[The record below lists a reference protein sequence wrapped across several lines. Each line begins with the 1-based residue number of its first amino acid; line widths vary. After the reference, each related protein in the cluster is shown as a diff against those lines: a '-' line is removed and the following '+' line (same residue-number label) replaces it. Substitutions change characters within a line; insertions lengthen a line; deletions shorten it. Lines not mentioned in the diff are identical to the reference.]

1 MIAQQNDSCIFSL
14 SSVHL
19 SRNGPTLLKKFL
31 QRAARAASYS
41 IDFNQTSR
49 KENKCNI
56 FQLELASYLILQDK
70 PSFHRNKSLSEMKKY
85 TLESDKRKFLCHGR
99 KLQKS
104 YTVGTAISN
113 IEDRQRDLS
122 KIWQYHILTH
132 WKSGYPSKNV
142 RRYFWEGIPSAIRG
156 QVWSLLLGNKLKIT
170 RELFNTC
177 LSQSKRFIEL
187 HSIQQSDSFQRE
199 TTNHKE
205 SYTVFGL
212 NDDRNYKFNCAVCN
226 FIFSKLNTTPIK
238 REFTR
243 APTNACNLTNLHQHN
258 KNESEEEGIVANSS
272 FRIDPSE
279 FEQASLTDN
288 RTMNLQSIKSEILE
302 TFPTLNFFSPGC
314 PYHEKLH
321 DLLLAYIVYQ
331 PETGY
336 IPGMSFIAGMA
347 LIVFDNTYDAFV
359 LFANVLNKSY
369 HHAFSSKDEEK
380 FLVYFNDFDK
390 LFARCL
396 PRLYSHFKEVGFVTT
411 MFLFDWLFTIFSRI
425 LSFETCIR
433 IWDLYFL
440 YEESA
445 LFYGALAILK
455 LYEKDLLSSN
465 FDELSSFLSNT
476 TLLYSLTPDIL
487 VTSMYSFHHLKRQNH
502 SDMNKTR
509 QTPSQESLFA
519 ATHHLPSSLSKDD
532 VTQSAFKS
540 SSNYYMP
547 QHSSHGTLKS
557 GPIDHSARSPRSL
570 SDESDGA
577 LDIDDQYFQPMPSS
591 KKSLHSKIFISP
603 NNKLDLIV
611 AHDINGRDSDVNN
624 SLHKVNKLST
634 VKTMRC
640 TNPCLSCHT
649 RLSSLEKSLKN
660 NAHRKLP
667 QFYSAYSLDQSTIYH
682 ITNFRQNIRIPL
694 VIGKTSA
701 EMIP

>member
-1 MIAQQNDSCIFSL
+1 MIVQKSDSKIPSL
-14 SSVHL
+14 NSVDL
-19 SRNGPTLLKKFL
+19 TRSGPTLLKKCL
-31 QRAARAASYS
+31 QKAAKTASYS
-41 IDFNQTSR
+41 IDFKQTSR
-49 KENKCNI
+49 NEDKCNI
-56 FQLELASYLILQDK
+56 FQHESTSYLILQEK
-70 PSFHRNKSLSEMKKY
+70 LSYHKSDSLLKMKMY
-85 TLESDKRKFLCHGR
+85 TLESDKRKFSYHGR
-99 KLQKS
+99 KQLQKS
-104 YTVGTAISN
+104 YTVGTAVSN
-113 IEDRQRDLS
+113 IEDRQRDLF
-122 KIWQYHILTH
+122 KIWRYNILTH

-156 QVWSLLLGNKLKIT
+156 QVWSLLLGNKLGIT
-170 RELFNTC
+170 RDLFSTC
-177 LSQSKRFIEL
+177 LSQSKRLIEL
-187 HSIQQSDSFQRE
+187 HSIQHSDSFQCE
-199 TTNHKE
+199 TTNHKG
-205 SYTVFGL
+205 SYSVFGFSD
-212 NDDRNYKFNCAVCN
+212 NRRHKFNCVVCN
-226 FIFSKLNTTPIK
+226 FIFSKLNTTSIK

-243 APTNACNLTNLHQHN
+243 APTDA
-258 KNESEEEGIVANSS
+258 EEERVVENSS

-279 FEQASLTDN
+279 FEQTSLTDN
-288 RTMNLQSIKSEILE
+288 RAMNLQSIKSEIIG
-302 TFPTLNFFSPGC
+302 TFPTLNLFAPGC

-347 LIVFDNTYDAFV
+347 LIVMDNTYDAFV

-369 HHAFSSKDEEK
+369 HQAFSSKNEEK

-396 PRLYSHFKEVGFVTT
+396 PRLYTHFKEIGFLTT

-455 LYEKDLLSSN
+455 LCEKDLLSSN

-487 VTSMYSFHHLKRQNH
+487 VTSMYSFHHLKRQN
-502 SDMNKTR
+502 SDMKKAR
-509 QTPSQESLFA
+509 QAPSQESLFA
-519 ATHHLPSSLSKDD
+519 AMHHLPSSFSKED
-532 VTQSAFKS
+532 VTHFPFKFT
-540 SSNYYMP
+540 SNYSMP
-547 QHSSHGTLKS
+547 QHSFHGTLKS
-557 GPIDHSARSPRSL
+557 CPIDHSARSPRSV

-577 LDIDDQYFQPMPSS
+577 LDIDDQYFQPMSSS
-591 KKSLHSKIFISP
+591 KKSLYSKIFISP
-603 NNKLDLIV
+603 DNKLDSIV
-611 AHDINGRDSDVNN
+611 AHDINGRDSGVNN
-624 SLHKVNKLST
+624 LRHKVNKLST

-640 TNPCLSCHT
+640 TNPCLSCHI
-649 RLSSLEKSLKN
+649 RSSSLEKSLKN
-660 NAHRKLP
+660 NTHRKLP

-682 ITNFRQNIRIPL
+682 VTNFRQNIRIPL
-694 VIGKTSA
+694 VIGRTSA